1 MAKQNTQANETCCS
15 TNCFPLSPAGSCRL
29 EVASGRA
36 GIRFPG
42 DLRPSAKDSY
52 PPGVRVQHKGN
63 PGVLC
68 SLLSAVWVSL

>member
-15 TNCFPLSPAGSCRL
+15 TDCFPLSPAGSCRL
-29 EVASGRA
+29 EAASGRA
-36 GIRFPG
+36 RIRFPG
-42 DLRPSAKDSY
+42 DLRPSAKDSC
-52 PPGVRVQHKGN
+52 PPRVRVQHKGN